1 MATESD
7 AWVSFQLAVKIHEE
21 GRQLTNQEFDRE
33 TSQLRRQYE
42 GLTPHYRD
50 TILPHMLSIH
60 ELSSMREEL
69 DTELAASA
77 EQPISNRLVA
87 FKKCIDN
94 VDEQFLHYNHLF
106 QTLHGVRD
114 PFNTH
119 DYVTSQLSSLR
130 HDSKDLKQNIRQL
143 ADDLRRE
150 HGASPSWVGAWK
162 FAIDGSFGRT
172 SLWVKQDSSGLIN
185 DRCVIKD
192 TVLSVNSWNSKLCF
206 AKDPR
211 YPESD
216 ERTLPTEVAA
226 HAALRPLEGS
236 DTIIRMRNW
245 RLASERRMY
254 RLYLEFAPHGDL
266 YQFMTWY
273 NSEMPSMREVS
284 TESEKEIAAVE
295 HFNSLKAFHD
305 SREAKELKWLPE
317 PFIWACFESLA
328 KAGLLMEQG
337 SLDENP
343 LTRWDLIVHFDLKPS
358 NVFLG
363 VPSTTNFTCYPQA
376 KLGDF
381 GLAQLFSPEDDGDYK
396 QYCGRGTVCCRAPE
410 QVLLTLFGRPEKWTS
425 ATNVWGIGIIIWGL
439 MELEEGDHR
448 LVYEKGIRDGDSR
461 SSSVPT
467 LRPST
472 EQRYSKE
479 LCDLVDACTEYRPS
493 DRPSFREVLNGI
505 HKRFQDTST
514 GRGVGAIRS
523 SSKDDRLSFVVQ
535 RSFGVKKDGWPLGE
549 ELKHW
554 VAPPPGMHAMPSPP
568 FPEDLSTEEEEI
580 GGVEGTELEPLYDDA
595 SGESADEEMEIDD
608 SP

>member
-1 MATESD
+1 MAEESD
-7 AWVSFQLAVKIHEE
+7 AWVSFQLAVKIYEE
-21 GRQLTNQEFDRE
+21 ERELTDQELNSE

-42 GLTPHYRD
+42 GLTPHYRRM
-50 TILPHMLSIH
+50 ILPHILSIH

-87 FKKCIDN
+87 SKMCLDN
-94 VDEQFLHYNHLF
+94 VNEQSQLYNHLF
-106 QTLHGVRD
+106 RALHGVRY
-114 PFNTH
+114 PFNIQ
-119 DYVTSQLSSLR
+119 DYVTSQVSSLR
-130 HDSKDLKQNIRQL
+130 HHSKDLKQNIRQL
-143 ADDLRRE
+143 ADGLRRE
-150 HGASPSWVGAWK
+150 YGASPSWVGAWK

-172 SLWVKQDSSGLIN
+172 SLWVKQDN
-185 DRCVIKD
+185 
-192 TVLSVNSWNSKLCF
+192 TVLPVNQWNSKLCF

-211 YPESD
+211 YPESE

-236 DTIIRMRNW
+236 NTIIRMRNW

-273 NSEMPSMREVS
+273 NDEKPSMREVS

-295 HFNSLKAFHD
+295 HFNSLKAFHNL
-305 SREAKELKWLPE
+305 REAKELKWLPE
-317 PFIWACFESLA
+317 PFVWACFESLA

-363 VPSTTNFTCYPQA
+363 VPCFP
-376 KLGDF
+376 
-381 GLAQLFSPEDDGDYK
+381 PEDDGDYE
-396 QYCGRGTVCCRAPE
+396 QYCGRGTVYCRAPE
-410 QVLLTLFGRPEKWTS
+410 QVPLALFGGPEQWTS

-479 LCDLVDACTEYRPS
+479 LCDLVNACTEFRPS
-493 DRPSFREVLNGI
+493 DRPSFHEVLNGI
-505 HKRFQDTST
+505 HKHFQDTST
-514 GRGVGAIRS
+514 GRG
-523 SSKDDRLSFVVQ
+523 
-535 RSFGVKKDGWPLGE
+535 RSFDVKKDGWPLGE
-549 ELKHW
+549 KLNHW

-568 FPEDLSTEEEEI
+568 LPEDLSADEYEI
-580 GGVEGTELEPLYDDA
+580 GGTEGTELEPLRRDA
-595 SGESADEEMEIDD
+595 FGENADEEMAIDN
-608 SP
+608 PP